1 MTNFLSEFQ
10 VMRQI
15 FFFIF
20 LFGFLGWCV
29 IFSKNV
35 SAEQQYT
42 EIEVVDG
49 GNVIGNVKYVGDL
62 GAVVLNLY
70 RDWEL
75 SDTSKILSEKLIF
88 SKINNGLK
96 NAAVSVKDITKGK
109 KKGVST
115 IHPIID
121 QQNDIFI
128 PHVIPILTGTTIDI
142 LHGDEGMHNIH
153 TSSIKNQPFNLGTTY
168 KQRISKKFD
177 YPEIIKLT
185 CDLHKSAY
193 AWIVVLDNPYFD
205 LTDRNGYFEICDIPP
220 GKYKFQVWHEE
231 LGNLEKEVTVHPKET
246 TSIEFVYSQN

>member
-109 KKGVST
+109 KKGIST

-121 QQNDIFI
+121 QQSDIFI

-153 TSSIKNQPFNLGTTY
+153 TSSIMNQPFNLGTTY

-185 CDLHKSAY
+185 WQRPPDQTYLAQLKETGSTESRDMICHLEL
-193 AWIVVLDNPYFD
+193 IVENHTQVRHRCGERYCVQLQFD
-205 LTDRNGYFEICDIPP
+205 LIDVDF
-220 GKYKFQVWHEE
+220 
-231 LGNLEKEVTVHPKET
+231 
-246 TSIEFVYSQN
+246 

>member
-109 KKGVST
+109 KKGG
-115 IHPIID
+115 I
-121 QQNDIFI
+121 N
-128 PHVIPILTGTTIDI
+128 
-142 LHGDEGMHNIH
+142 N
-153 TSSIKNQPFNLGTTY
+153 TSHYRPAKRYFHSSRDSNFNRY
-168 KQRISKKFD
+168 
-177 YPEIIKLT
+177 Y
-185 CDLHKSAY
+185 H
-193 AWIVVLDNPYFD
+193 
-205 LTDRNGYFEICDIPP
+205 
-220 GKYKFQVWHEE
+220 
-231 LGNLEKEVTVHPKET
+231 
-246 TSIEFVYSQN
+246 